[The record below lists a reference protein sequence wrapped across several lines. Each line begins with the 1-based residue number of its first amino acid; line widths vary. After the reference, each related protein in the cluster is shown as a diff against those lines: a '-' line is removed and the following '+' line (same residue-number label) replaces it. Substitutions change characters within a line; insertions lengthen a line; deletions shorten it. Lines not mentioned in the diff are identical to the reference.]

1 VLWRKWGRYA
11 ATPACSVDAVWTM
24 PQLAYAYLALA
35 DDDHHVSQRTVPRMV
50 AAAAAAVVLAV
61 GAPLGFLV
69 VHDHPIGPLTSKF
82 ALTDDD

>member
-1 VLWRKWGRYA
+1 
-11 ATPACSVDAVWTM
+11 M

-35 DDDHHVSQRTVPRMV
+35 DHDDPAPQRTVPRMV
-50 AAAAAAVVLAV
+50 AAAAASVVLAV

-69 VHDHPIGPLTSKF
+69 VNPSDHLIGPPSSKY